1 MFSIKCSV
9 TIYPRLNPRLC
20 PISFVGNVTM
30 LLAMGRDDGV
40 GQFNGYKLPRFL
52 VTKGKSES
60 LLLWKSWREMGQK
73 APS

>member
-1 MFSIKCSV
+1 
-9 TIYPRLNPRLC
+9 
-20 PISFVGNVTM
+20 M
-30 LLAMGRDDGV
+30 LLAMGKDDGV

-52 VTKGKSES
+52 VTKGKSQS